1 MKLLPLIYLTA
12 MLGLIA
18 CGPQQNAYQNDDDVP
33 SPDPRA
39 KQLWGDDLA
48 AAKAQAAKNN
58 KLVFVDFTGS
68 DWCPPCMALHDHVL
82 TQKAFL
88 DFAEKNL
95 ELVVIDFPK
104 NKPLDEK
111 VELANRALAEE
122 YKIGSFPTV
131 LVLDVDGSVV
141 HREEGFGNK
150 NAQAYTKD
158 LKQALGK

>member
-39 KQLWGDDLA
+39 KQLWGNNLA
-48 AAKAQAAKNN
+48 DAKAQAAKNN

-111 VELANRALAEE
+111 VELANRALAEQ

>member
-1 MKLLPLIYLTA
+1 MILKLLPLF
-12 MLGLIA
+12 
-18 CGPQQNAYQNDDDVP
+18 
-33 SPDPRA
+33 
-39 KQLWGDDLA
+39 
-48 AAKAQAAKNN
+48 

-111 VELANRALAEE
+111 VELANRALAEQ

-131 LVLDVDGSVV
+131 LVLDVDGGVV

-150 NAQAYTKD
+150 NAKAYTAD
-158 LKQALGK
+158 LKKALNK

>member
-1 MKLLPLIYLTA
+1 MKLLPLICLTA

-18 CGPQQNAYQNDDDVP
+18 CGPQQNAYQNAAEVP

-39 KQLWGDDLA
+39 KKLWGDNLEI
-48 AAKAQAAKNN
+48 AKAQAAKNN

-82 TQKAFL
+82 TQKEFL

-111 VELANRALAEE
+111 VELANRALAEQYE
-122 YKIGSFPTV
+122 IESFPTV
-131 LVLDVDGSVV
+131 LVLDGDGAVL

-150 NAQAYTKD
+150 NAQTHTTD
-158 LKQALGK
+158 LKQALNK

>member
-1 MKLLPLIYLTA
+1 MKLLPLIYVTA

-39 KQLWGDDLA
+39 KQLWGNNLA
-48 AAKAQAAKNN
+48 DAKAQAAKNN

-88 DFAEKNL
+88 DFAEENF

-111 VELANRALAEE
+111 VELANRALAEQ

-131 LVLDVDGSVV
+131 LVLDVDGFVV

>member
-18 CGPQQNAYQNDDDVP
+18 CGPQQNAYQNDDDVS

-39 KQLWGDDLA
+39 KQLWGDNLA

-88 DFAEKNL
+88 DFAEENL

-111 VELANRALAEE
+111 VELANRALAEQ

-158 LKQALGK
+158 LKRALGK

>member
-1 MKLLPLIYLTA
+1 MKLLPLICLTA

-18 CGPQQNAYQNDDDVP
+18 CGQQQNAYQNAAEVP

-39 KQLWGDDLA
+39 KQLWGDNLEM
-48 AAKAQAAKNN
+48 AKAQAATNN

-111 VELANRALAEE
+111 VELANRALAEQ

-131 LVLDVDGSVV
+131 LVLDVDGGVV

-150 NAQAYTKD
+150 NAQAYTAD
-158 LKQALGK
+158 LKKALNK

>member
-1 MKLLPLIYLTA
+1 MKPLPLIYLTA

-111 VELANRALAEE
+111 VEHANRALAEQ

>member
-18 CGPQQNAYQNDDDVP
+18 CGPQQNAYKNDDDVP

>member
-39 KQLWGDDLA
+39 KQLWGNNLA
-48 AAKAQAAKNN
+48 DAKAKAAKNN

-111 VELANRALAEE
+111 VELANRALAEQ

>member
-88 DFAEKNL
+88 DFAEENL

>member
-33 SPDPRA
+33 SSDPRA
-39 KQLWGDDLA
+39 KQLWGDNLA

-111 VELANRALAEE
+111 LELANRALAEQ